1 MLSSFRGS
9 RLVAMPATTN
19 SRGLLKAATNR
30 VRTSTSI
37 QGSDMW
43 ESVIG
48 VKNEERGANAGVE
61 ALLNAPRVKQGMAQA
76 KKSRQTAAAE
86 AMKVTGNFNTEVFD
100 YDSLI
105 SLAKAQ
111 GAVGN
116 NERRGACKVCGQVG
130 HLTKQCRNQFSKFF
144 VTQSTSEPTEA
155 QNIVESDNNS
165 SLSSLSE
172 DSRDTSRHHRHKKRR
187 RRERRQ
193 SPHQSRKDRRHRSRD
208 RHGDRKK
215 KHRDERNRRHREG
228 RHGHERAK

>member
-1 MLSSFRGS
+1 
-9 RLVAMPATTN
+9 MPATAN

-30 VRTSTSI
+30 VRTSASL

-61 ALLNAPRVKQGMAQA
+61 ALLHAPRLKQGIAQA

-86 AMKVTGNFNTEVFD
+86 AMKVTGNFDTDIHD

-105 SLAKAQ
+105 KLAKEQ
-111 GAVGN
+111 GALGT
-116 NERRGACKVCGQVG
+116 NEGRGACKVCGHVG

-144 VTQSTSEPTEA
+144 AAREEVDRQGMDDNSE
-155 QNIVESDNNS
+155 

-172 DSRDTSRHHRHKKRR
+172 DSIEKSTHHRKHGREKGRRGEGDERKRRHRHGSKEKKKKRKKRR
-187 RRERRQ
+187 T
-193 SPHQSRKDRRHRSRD
+193 RSRD
-208 RHGDRKK
+208 ALDK
-215 KHRDERNRRHREG
+215 
-228 RHGHERAK
+228 

>member
-1 MLSSFRGS
+1 
-9 RLVAMPATTN
+9 MPATAN
-19 SRGLLKAATNR
+19 SRGLLKVATNR

-61 ALLNAPRVKQGMAQA
+61 ALLQAPRIKQGMAQA

-86 AMKVTGNFNTEVFD
+86 AMKVTGNFDTEIHD
-100 YDSLI
+100 YESLI
-105 SLAKAQ
+105 RLAKEQ

-144 VTQSTSEPTEA
+144 TP
-155 QNIVESDNNS
+155 QNEGGEVENRSMGDDS
-165 SLSSLSE
+165 SISSLSE
-172 DSRDTSRHHRHKKRR
+172 ESTGNRKHRRKRR
-187 RRERRQ
+187 KEDKGR
-193 SPHQSRKDRRHRSRD
+193 
-208 RHGDRKK
+208 GDDTRRKK
-215 KHRDERNRRHREG
+215 KRHRKESK
-228 RHGHERAK
+228 ERRKHHRK

>member
-1 MLSSFRGS
+1 
-9 RLVAMPATTN
+9 MPATAN

-61 ALLNAPRVKQGMAQA
+61 ALLQAPRIKQGMAQA

-86 AMKVTGNFNTEVFD
+86 AMKVTGNFNTEIHD
-100 YDSLI
+100 YESLMR
-105 SLAKAQ
+105 LAKEQ

-144 VTQSTSEPTEA
+144 TPQNEREA
-155 QNIVESDNNS
+155 VENRSMGDDS
-165 SLSSLSE
+165 SISSLSE
-172 DSRDTSRHHRHKKRR
+172 ESTGNRKHRRKRRQEDKARGDDARKKKKRR
-187 RRERRQ
+187 RLESKERRK
-193 SPHQSRKDRRHRSRD
+193 HHR
-208 RHGDRKK
+208 
-215 KHRDERNRRHREG
+215 KHRE
-228 RHGHERAK
+228 KK